1 MKAVR
6 IHKHGGPDVLRVE
19 EVPDPTPG
27 PFDVLVRQE
36 GTSVNHRDIWLRKG
50 LPDETFQ
57 LALPCIL
64 GIDVAGEV
72 VEAGAEVTSLRVG
85 DRIISNPYIACG
97 TCHACLRQRPHH
109 CARIDISNG
118 AYAELVVVPEARA
131 MRIEPSVPSESAA
144 CFANTYITAWE
155 MLIAKARVTPEDV
168 VFIWGG
174 TSGLGS
180 AAIQIAKL
188 AGCRVIS
195 TAGNAEK
202 LEVLETLKPDLALN
216 HFTDDVVAR
225 VLEFTEGAGASVVFE
240 HVGTATWQRTVELV
254 ASGGRIVSAGLTS
267 GRTLE
272 MDVVNMIM
280 KQFSVTGS
288 CLGTMASARGAVQ
301 QLNAGR
307 LAPLIGKRLPLSEIA
322 RAHELIEKGAVAG
335 KVLVEVGQ

>member
-1 MKAVR
+1 M
-6 IHKHGGPDVLRVE
+6 
-19 EVPDPTPG
+19 PDPTPG
-27 PFDVLVRQE
+27 PLDVLVRQA

-72 VEAGAEVTSLRVG
+72 VEAGAEVSSLKVG
-85 DRIISNPYIACG
+85 DRIISNPYIACE
-97 TCHACLRQRPHH
+97 TCHACLRQRPQH
-109 CARIDISNG
+109 CARIDIANG

-131 MRIEPSVPSESAA
+131 IRLEPTVPDESAA

-155 MLIAKARVTPEDV
+155 MLIGKARVTPDDV

-180 AAIQIAKL
+180 AAIQIARL
-188 AGCRVIS
+188 AGCRVIA
-195 TAGNAEK
+195 TAGSAGK
-202 LEVLETLKPDLALN
+202 LNVLDTLKPDLALN

-225 VLEFTEGAGASVVFE
+225 VLEFTDGAGASVVFE
-240 HVGTATWQRTVELV
+240 HVGTATWQRSVDLV

-267 GRTLE
+267 GRTLQ
-272 MDVVNMIM
+272 MDVVTMIM

-288 CLGTMASARGAVQ
+288 CLGTMASARAAVR

-307 LAPLIGKRLPLSEIA
+307 LAPLIGKRLPLSRIVQ
-322 RAHELIEKGAVAG
+322 AHEQIERGEVAG
-335 KVLVEVGQ
+335 KVLLEIDG